1 MSGWLASFIVIAA
14 VAIVVQMAILLA
26 MFLQVRT
33 AIRNFTR
40 LAADLQARVDPILVR
55 ANRILENSEDRI
67 ASIMTDASEL
77 TRITRNQAQKVDRV
91 FTEAVERLRLQI
103 VRADQIVTG
112 TIEVV
117 EEAGSTFR
125 RRLWDPL
132 NQASAM
138 IKGIKAG
145 LDFIRGPKRRTNSGE
160 AAAQDEEL
168 FI

>member
-1 MSGWLASFIVIAA
+1 MSGWLAFFIVVAA
-14 VAIVVQMAILLA
+14 VAIVMQMAILLA

-40 LAADLQARVDPILVR
+40 LAADLQARTEPILVR

-67 ASIMTDASEL
+67 ASIMADAAEL

-91 FTEAVERLRLQI
+91 FTEAVERLRMQI

-112 TIEVV
+112 TLEVI

-132 NQASAM
+132 NQAAAL

-145 LDFIRGPKRRTNSGE
+145 LDFIRGPKRTSPAE
-160 AAAQDEEL
+160 AATQDEEL